1 MRNYSTLAEDELL
14 ERLVTGDE
22 NAFTEIYNRY
32 WEKLLAVGYYYT
44 HEKQAAE
51 DIVHDVMIGLWFR
64 KKNLRIQSLNAYL
77 GTAVKFSV
85 FKSIV
90 RDRKRRE
97 LLTMQNFPKSISD
110 IEDKLD
116 AKFLEEYLQG
126 ATQELPE
133 KARLVF
139 NFSRNEELSISTI
152 AHRMD
157 LSPKAVEYHMTKALR
172 ALKEKLQK
180 IKSFFI

>member
-14 ERLVTGDE
+14 ERLESGDE

-32 WEKLLAVGYYYT
+32 WGKLLAVGYYHT
-44 HEKQAAE
+44 HDKQAAE
-51 DIVHDVMIGLWFR
+51 DIVHDVMMGLWSR

-77 GTAVKFSV
+77 GSAVKFSV
-85 FKSIV
+85 FKAIV

-97 LLTMQNFPKSISD
+97 LLNRQKFPESISD
-110 IEDKLD
+110 IEARLD
-116 AKFLEEYLQG
+116 AKFLEEYFNGVLQG
-126 ATQELPE
+126 LPE

-139 NFSRNEELSISTI
+139 NFSRNEELSISAI
-152 AHRMD
+152 AHKMD
-157 LSPKAVEYHMTKALR
+157 VSPKAVEYHMTKALR
-172 ALKEKLQK
+172 ALKEKLQR